1 MSMSHNDQ
9 DIENLVTTMADML
22 GIDLAE
28 ANAAFIAMHLNIA
41 FQLSSAFIEFPLD
54 DETDPAP
61 VFTP

>member
-1 MSMSHNDQ
+1 MSHNDQ
-9 DIENLVTTMADML
+9 DIENLVAVMAGML

-41 FQLSSAFIEFPLD
+41 FQLSSAFIDFPLD